1 LIRWPVIAALFL
13 AVAAHGAV
21 LDDFTSIAS
30 WSPHPSDGVAL
41 QISPDAGSMRL
52 DFDFQH
58 HAGYAIARRNIDL
71 DLPANYEL
79 TFRLRAE
86 APVNNLEL
94 KLIDATGDNVW
105 WLNRHDFT
113 FPTAWQE
120 ISTRKRQIQFAWGPL
135 GGGEIHHVAAI
146 EIVVTAST
154 GGKGTVWIDDLALNE
169 LPPPTGGPVTH
180 GPWRAAEGKQDL
192 TIDLDA
198 LREVGGLRIHWDAD
212 DFAQDFSVDLSR
224 DGTTFKTVREVTGNS
239 RRDEMLFLPDEEA
252 RLVHLSMKKSHRGQ
266 GYAIEFVDVQPPEW
280 AQTPNEFFA
289 LVAKSAPRGDYPR
302 YLAGEQPYWTVL
314 GADGAE
320 EEALIGEDGNVEP
333 YKAGFSI
340 EPFLRVGDKVIT
352 WSDAAPRQ
360 SLAEGDLP
368 IPTVTWTAGEIKLEI
383 TAAVTDSSMLL
394 LRYRVHGQAALAL
407 AVRPFQVNPSTQ
419 FLNTQGGVA
428 PIHSLSF
435 DGQDVVVNETQRV
448 HAVTKPACF
457 IAVTYDEG
465 NIVDLLRCSAG
476 PQKVSDPFGYA
487 SGALIYPLSGERTI
501 DLAIPLEKG
510 AKPVTD
516 VTAAFRRIADGWREK
531 LHRVAITIPGA
542 PEIADTIRT
551 NIAWTLIHRDGPAL
565 QPGSRSYDRA
575 WIRDG
580 ALIASLLLRLGH
592 ADTSK
597 RFAEWFAPYQY
608 PDGKV
613 PCCVDRRGADPVP
626 ENDSHGELIYLVA
639 EIERLTHDEAL
650 VRRLWPHV
658 DKAARYMALLSSQNH
673 GPFEGLMTESISHE
687 GYSAKPQH
695 SYWDDLFALRGLED
709 AAYLAGKLHLGDR
722 QRELSV
728 QAATFR
734 RDLETSIRRSIAEHH
749 IDFIPGCAELGDFDA
764 TSTAIGISPLNLS
777 SVFPQAELGRT
788 FDRYFES
795 LTKPREDYTP
805 YEMRII
811 GALIRRGDKQR
822 ALALIDRLLA
832 DRRPAAWNEWAEVVG
847 TDARK
852 PRFIGD
858 MPHAWI
864 ASDFIRS
871 ILDAIAYDREDG
883 ALVVGAGVPRRW
895 LGNGTLHIGPLPT
908 YSGSIDLRMH
918 AEGDRIVVEL
928 SGDAHPARL
937 LLRSPDDRPI
947 RSASVDGKTVEN
959 TEREIVVP
967 RLPAR
972 VIFEHSNPA
981 NDGASIGSDALPV
994 SAGGPSVNSD
1004 SLPVS
1009 VGGSS
1014 VNTAALSASAGG
1026 SSVSPDALSASADGS
1041 SVSPDALSVRVDGY
1055 PISADGISVRAGR
1068 FPVKTDG

>member
-1 LIRWPVIAALFL
+1 MNRWLVFAAFFL

-21 LDDFTSIAS
+21 IDDFTSVAV
-30 WSPHPSDGVAL
+30 WSPHPSDGVSMTIG
-41 QISPDAGSMRL
+41 QDAGSMKI

-58 HAGYAIARRNIDL
+58 HAGYAIARRNVDL
-71 DLPANYEL
+71 DLPANYEI

-105 WLNRHDFT
+105 WLNRRDFT
-113 FPTAWQE
+113 FPATWQE

-135 GGGEIHHVAAI
+135 GGGEIRHVAAI

-154 GGKGTVWIDDLALNE
+154 GGKGTVWIDDLALKE
-169 LPPPTGGPVTH
+169 LPPSTGGPVTH
-180 GPWRAAEGKQDL
+180 GPWRAAEGKQSL
-192 TIDLDA
+192 IIDLGA
-198 LREVGGLRIHWDAD
+198 LREIGGLRIRWAGDDA
-212 DFAQDFSVDLSR
+212 AQDFTVDLSR
-224 DGTTFKTVREVTGNS
+224 DGRNFSTVREVAGNS
-239 RRDEMLFLPDEEA
+239 RRVELLFLPDEEA
-252 RLVHLSMKKSHRGQ
+252 RLVRLSMKKSHKGA
-266 GYAIEFVDVQPPEW
+266 GYAIESVDVQPPEW

-333 YKAGFSI
+333 FKAGFSI
-340 EPFLRVGDKVIT
+340 EPFLKIGDRIIT

-368 IPTVTWTAGEIKLEI
+368 IPTVTWTAGDITLDVVLEI
-383 TAAVTDSSMLL
+383 RAAVTDSSMLL
-394 LRYRVHGQAALAL
+394 LRYRVSGKDAEKASLAL
-407 AVRPFQVNPSTQ
+407 AFRPFQVNPSTQ
-419 FLNTQGGVA
+419 FLNTQGGAA
-428 PIHSLSF
+428 PIGSIAF
-435 DGQDVVVNETQRV
+435 DGEDVIVNGTQHV
-448 HAVTKPACF
+448 HALTRPASF
-457 IAVTYDEG
+457 AAAAYDEG
-465 NIVDLLRCSAG
+465 NLVDLLRHG
-476 PQKVSDPFGYA
+476 VSSTLERKDPFGYA
-487 SGALIYPLSGERTI
+487 SGALNYAQEKTVE
-501 DLAIPLEKG
+501 LAIPLENG

-516 VTAAFRRIADGWREK
+516 VTAAFQRIAEDWREK

-592 ADTSK
+592 ADTAK

-626 ENDSHGELIYLVA
+626 ENDSHGELIFLVA

-650 VRRLWPHV
+650 VRRLWPYV

-709 AAYLAGKLHLGDR
+709 AAYLAGKLHLDDR
-722 QRELSV
+722 QRELAA

-734 RDLETSIRRSIAEHH
+734 RDLETSIHRSIAEHH
-749 IDFIPGCAELGDFDA
+749 IDFVPGCAELGDFDA
-764 TSTAIGISPLNLS
+764 TSTAIGISPLNLTA
-777 SVFPQAELGRT
+777 VFPPAELSRT

-795 LTKPREDYTP
+795 LAKPREDYTP

-822 ALALIDRLLA
+822 ALSLINRFLA

-871 ILDAIAYDREDG
+871 ILDAVAYDREDG
-883 ALVVGAGVPRRW
+883 ALVVGAGVPRSW
-895 LGNGTLHIGPLPT
+895 LGNGTLYVGPLPT
-908 YSGSIDLRMH
+908 YSGVIDLHMH
-918 AEGDRIVVEL
+918 AEGDQIVVEL

-937 LLRSPDDRPI
+937 IFRSPDDRPI
-947 RSASVDGKTVEN
+947 RAASVNGKEVEH
-959 TEREIVVP
+959 TEHEISVP

-972 VIFEHSNPA
+972 VVFEYLEA
-981 NDGASIGSDALPV
+981 RRDLPLV
-994 SAGGPSVNSD
+994 
-1004 SLPVS
+1004 
-1009 VGGSS
+1009 
-1014 VNTAALSASAGG
+1014 
-1026 SSVSPDALSASADGS
+1026 
-1041 SVSPDALSVRVDGY
+1041 
-1055 PISADGISVRAGR
+1055 
-1068 FPVKTDG
+1068 FPPTS

>member
-1 LIRWPVIAALFL
+1 
-13 AVAAHGAV
+13 
-21 LDDFTSIAS
+21 
-30 WSPHPSDGVAL
+30 
-41 QISPDAGSMRL
+41 MRL

-58 HAGYAIARRNIDL
+58 HAGYAIARRNVDL
-71 DLPANYEL
+71 DLPANYEI

-94 KLIDATGDNVW
+94 KLIDSTGDNVW
-105 WLNRHDFT
+105 WLNRRDFS
-113 FPTAWQE
+113 FPPNWQE

-180 GPWRAAEGKQDL
+180 GPWRGSEGRQSL
-192 TIDLDA
+192 TIDLGA
-198 LREVGGLRIHWDAD
+198 LREVGGLHIRWDAD
-212 DFAQDFSVDLSR
+212 DCARDFSVDLSR
-224 DGTTFKTVREVTGNS
+224 DGTTFKTVREVAGNS
-239 RRDEMLFLPDEEA
+239 RRDELLFLPDEEA
-252 RLVHLSMKKSHRGQ
+252 RLVRLSLKKSHRGT
-266 GYAIEFVDVQPPEW
+266 GYAIESVDVQPPEW

-289 LVAKSAPRGDYPR
+289 LVAQSAARGDYPR
-302 YLAGEQPYWTVL
+302 YLVGEQPYWTVL

-320 EEALIGEDGNVEP
+320 EEALIGEDGTVEP

-340 EPFLRVGDKVIT
+340 EPFLKVGDKIIT

-368 IPTVTWTAGEIKLEI
+368 IPTVTWTAGDITLDL

-394 LRYRVHGQAALAL
+394 LRYRLRGPEKASLAL
-407 AVRPFQVNPSTQ
+407 AIRPFQVNPSTQ

-428 PIHSLSF
+428 PIHSIAF
-435 DGQDVVVNETQRV
+435 NGEDVIVNGTQRV
-448 HAVTKPACF
+448 HAFTRPASF
-457 IAVTYDEG
+457 IAATYDEG
-465 NIVDLLRCSAG
+465 SIVDLLRHG
-476 PQKVSDPFGYA
+476 VSSTPERKDPFGYA
-487 SGALIYPLSGERTI
+487 SGTLIYAQEKTV
-501 DLAIPLEKG
+501 DLAIPLENG
-510 AKPVTD
+510 AKPVTE
-516 VTAAFRRIADGWREK
+516 VTAAFQRITADWREK
-531 LHRVAITIPGA
+531 LHRVDITIPGA
-542 PEIADTIRT
+542 PEIADTIRA

-592 ADTSK
+592 ADIAK
-597 RFAEWFAPYQY
+597 RFAEWFAAYQY

-626 ENDSHGELIYLVA
+626 ENDSHGELIFLVA

-650 VRRLWPHV
+650 VRRLWPHI
-658 DKAARYMALLSSQNH
+658 DKAARYMAELSSQNH
-673 GPFEGLMTESISHE
+673 GLFEGLLTESISHE

-695 SYWDDLFALRGLED
+695 SYWDDLFALRGLDD
-709 AAYLAGKLHLGDR
+709 AAYLAGRLRLLDR
-722 QRELSV
+722 QRELAA
-728 QAATFR
+728 QAATFQR
-734 RDLETSIRRSIAEHH
+734 SLETSIRRSIAEHH
-749 IDFIPGCAELGDFDA
+749 IDFVPGSAELGDFDA
-764 TSTAIGISPLNLS
+764 TSTAIGISPLNLTA
-777 SVFPQAELGRT
+777 VFPPAELTRT

-795 LTKPREDYTP
+795 IAKPREDYTP

-822 ALALIDRLLA
+822 ALSLIDRFLA

-895 LGNGTLHIGPLPT
+895 LGTGTLHIGPLPT
-908 YSGSIDLRMH
+908 YSGSLDLRMH
-918 AEGDRIVVEL
+918 AEGDRDDRIVVEL

-947 RSASVDGKTVEN
+947 RSASIDGKAAEL
-959 TEREIVVP
+959 TEHEIVVP

-972 VIFEHSNPA
+972 VVFE
-981 NDGASIGSDALPV
+981 
-994 SAGGPSVNSD
+994 
-1004 SLPVS
+1004 
-1009 VGGSS
+1009 
-1014 VNTAALSASAGG
+1014 
-1026 SSVSPDALSASADGS
+1026 
-1041 SVSPDALSVRVDGY
+1041 Y
-1055 PISADGISVRAGR
+1055 
-1068 FPVKTDG
+1068 